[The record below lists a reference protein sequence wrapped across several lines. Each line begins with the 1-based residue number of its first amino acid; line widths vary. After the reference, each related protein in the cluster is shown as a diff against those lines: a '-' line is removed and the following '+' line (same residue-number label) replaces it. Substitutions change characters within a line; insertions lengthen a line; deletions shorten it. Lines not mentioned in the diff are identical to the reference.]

1 LIAGVLCLLA
11 GIVAALGLPVM
22 PPPLGGVICLLLA
35 ISLGSWRPV
44 RACRW
49 LLVGFGLAILEASAL
64 MADRME
70 AAHSGR
76 DWLLEGQVE
85 AVLSDRPARPTFLF
99 QPQGPRL
106 PSAIPR
112 RIRLVW
118 YDAPQV
124 PAAGEHWRLLVR
136 LREARGTA
144 NPHGFDYERWLLVRG
159 IGATGYVRASSRNR
173 RLAVA
178 DRFLDQ
184 IRGRIAETVNR
195 HLGESETARL
205 LEALI
210 IGTRAGISVET
221 RDKLTATGTA
231 HLLAIS
237 GLHVGIAGAS
247 GGVALA
253 LLSWIFSSFT
263 GVSAGRVRWFGAAAM
278 ACGYAMLVGF
288 SIATRR
294 ALTMILVVTIAAACG
309 RHSALSRGLVLAAWV
324 VLLTQPLAPLDGG
337 FWLSFGAVIVLCAR
351 FAGRLRPPARLAS
364 LVSGQVAISVGMIVP
379 SLTLFGFVPVAAPLV
394 NLAAVPIVAVIVLPA
409 ALLGAVLAL
418 VDPAFAFLP
427 FKLAGLGLD
436 AVLQLTDWAMTYGP
450 LRLEAGA
457 VGVVPRVCAAV
468 ACLLILGPAVVPG
481 RLAAPAVLLA
491 LFLWRGHAPP
501 PGGFDMTILD
511 VGQGLS
517 AVIRTHRHAMVYDAG
532 PAWPGGDAGTMT
544 VRPYLRG
551 EGIPALDVLVV
562 SHGDLDHAGGSAAL
576 LDRVTGRIL
585 AGPGTKVP
593 GAEPEV
599 CSAGTTWSWD
609 GVRFEFLHPPT
620 GHASTDNNASCV
632 LRVDSRYGSAL
643 LPGDIESSAEQ
654 VLIRMRAELDADVLV
669 APHHGSATSSSPG
682 FVDATAP
689 EWIVYA
695 SGYMN
700 RWGFPRD
707 EVQQRWDAAG
717 AKAVNTARD
726 GAVTFVFG
734 PGSGGP
740 RVTGWRCLSRR
751 FWRHRDCGNAEQD

>member
-1 LIAGVLCLLA
+1 MIAGVLCLLA

-22 PPPLGGVICLLLA
+22 PPPLSGVICLLLA
-35 ISLGSWRPV
+35 IPLGCWRPV

-49 LLVGFGLAILEASAL
+49 LLVGFGLVILEASAV
-64 MADRME
+64 MTDRME
-70 AAHSGR
+70 ASHSGR

-85 AVLSDRPARPTFLF
+85 AVLSDLPARPTFLF

-106 PSAIPR
+106 PAAIPR

-118 YDAPQV
+118 YDAPEV
-124 PAAGEHWRLLVR
+124 PAVGERWRLLVR

-159 IGATGYVRASSRNR
+159 IGATGYVRASLRNR

-184 IRGRIAETVNR
+184 VRSRIANAVNQ
-195 HLGESETARL
+195 HLGGGETARI

-210 IGTRAGISVET
+210 IGSRAGISGET
-221 RDKLTATGTA
+221 REKLTATGTA

-247 GGVALA
+247 GGMALA
-253 LLSWIFSSFT
+253 LLGRMFSSLT
-263 GVSAGRVRWFGAAAM
+263 GICAGRARWLGAAAM
-278 ACGYAMLVGF
+278 ACGYALLVGF

-294 ALTMILVVTIAAACG
+294 ALIMILVVTIAAACG
-309 RHSALSRGLVLAAWV
+309 RHSVLPRSLLLAAWV

-351 FAGRLRPPARLAS
+351 FAGRLRPPGRLAS

-379 SLTLFGFVPVAAPLV
+379 SLALFGFVPIAAPLV

-418 VDPAFAFLP
+418 IDPALAFLP

-436 AVLQLTDWAMTYGP
+436 AVLQLADGAMTYG
-450 LRLEAGA
+450 LMQLESGA
-457 VGVVPRVCAAV
+457 VGMTLRVCAAA
-468 ACLLILGPAVVPG
+468 ACLLILGAAAVPG
-481 RLAAPAVLLA
+481 RLAAPAVLVP
-491 LFLWRGHAPP
+491 LFLWRGHTPL
-501 PGGFDMTILD
+501 PGGFEMTILD

-532 PAWPGGDAGTMT
+532 PAWPGGDAGTMA
-544 VRPYLRG
+544 VRPHLRG
-551 EGIPALDVLVV
+551 EGIPALDALII
-562 SHGDLDHAGGSAAL
+562 SHGDMDHAGGSAAL

-585 AGPGTKVP
+585 VGPGTKVP
-593 GAEPEV
+593 GAEAEV
-599 CSAGTTWSWD
+599 CSVGTKWSWD
-609 GVRFEFLHPPT
+609 GVRFEFLHPPP
-620 GHASTDNNASCV
+620 GHASADNNASCV

-643 LPGDIESSAEQ
+643 LPGDIESGAEQ
-654 VLIRMRAELDADVLV
+654 ALIRRWAELDVDVLV

-682 FVDATAP
+682 FADATAP
-689 EWIVYA
+689 DWIVYA

-707 EVQQRWDAAG
+707 EVQQRWDAVG

-734 PGSGGP
+734 PGGGP
-740 RVTGWRCLSRR
+740 RVTGWRCFSRR
-751 FWRHRDCGNAEQD
+751 FWRPRDCENAEQD